1 MKNQNVNSAYNE
13 IFSLKK
19 GEILTHITTRMNL
32 DNIKPSERSQVEKDK
47 CLYDLTY
54 MIPQTFKF
62 IETGSGI
69 KVLSHQKN
77 EELLFTGYGVSD

>member
-1 MKNQNVNSAYNE
+1 
-13 IFSLKK
+13 
-19 GEILTHITTRMNL
+19 MNL

-47 CLYDLTY
+47 CLYNLTY

-69 KVLSHQKN
+69 KIPSH
-77 EELLFTGYGVSD
+77 